1 MQLQVV
7 PYPAQL
13 KAAIKP
19 LTVTSLRS
27 FSWFG
32 TTYRRTPFFT
42 RPTVPES
49 VSRSCLVSSIQ
60 GLLYYN
66 FYSIGFPGFVTGE
79 FPQAS
84 KSTEQGR
91 FGRRLSAAN
100 CSSGYW
106 ENGWTLKAV
115 GDVSV
120 DVSRHDLIL
129 RVGRDEGGV
138 HIETMAAPGQPAAF
152 RWPKELPM
160 MSPEYYVAL
169 GDQNL
174 DDTHEAIVR
183 LYLNVTPGGALWLM
197 RLFTNTL
204 NEKRIP
210 FRFKVLTDLIR
221 FTRSD
226 SGVLYF
232 RKNDYPAVSALLLG
246 ARRELRSR
254 LRYGTPALTKPI
266 AMGAG
271 IAESPPRTDSFGLH
285 RCRL

>member
-49 VSRSCLVSSIQ
+49 
-60 GLLYYN
+60 
-66 FYSIGFPGFVTGE
+66 
-79 FPQAS
+79 
-84 KSTEQGR
+84 
-91 FGRRLSAAN
+91 
-100 CSSGYW
+100 
-106 ENGWTLKAV
+106 
-115 GDVSV
+115 
-120 DVSRHDLIL
+120 VSRHDLIL

-197 RLFTNTL
+197 RLFTN
-204 NEKRIP
+204 
-210 FRFKVLTDLIR
+210 
-221 FTRSD
+221 
-226 SGVLYF
+226 
-232 RKNDYPAVSALLLG
+232 
-246 ARRELRSR
+246 
-254 LRYGTPALTKPI
+254 
-266 AMGAG
+266 
-271 IAESPPRTDSFGLH
+271 
-285 RCRL
+285 